1 MSGID
6 EQVSVGAM
14 PPTTST
20 TDRYSED
27 EDDYGDESFSAEPE
41 QPSQPQQTT
50 FAPDAG
56 SAAAAPAANATP
68 TGTMSERV
76 QDFIKKS
83 SISSGALD
91 DQRLKAKPL
100 FVCLRLRLSS
110 MPLECWATC
119 PAATSHRGSVG
130 FPQMLYFRAQ

>member
-56 SAAAAPAANATP
+56 SAAPWANHCRGSSSSPPPASTTSAHA
-68 TGTMSERV
+68 
-76 QDFIKKS
+76 
-83 SISSGALD
+83 
-91 DQRLKAKPL
+91 
-100 FVCLRLRLSS
+100 
-110 MPLECWATC
+110 
-119 PAATSHRGSVG
+119 AATVLVGRGLAG
-130 FPQMLYFRAQ
+130 RRPRHENGGNTAQGSSRLEAHLCQCKDLSCYHDT